1 MTSYLSPT
9 VAALYESPGP
19 RARRRAAR
27 LSALGTAVLLALA
40 AVIVWRFYEQ
50 GQLDARY
57 WYFFV
62 QPTTWA
68 FIWEGL
74 AGTVEVSLAAGA
86 LALLLGTAY
95 VSMRVSRFLPARI
108 LGTALTEF
116 TRSVPALLFI
126 YLFFLAVPQTG
137 LILPAFWNITLPVA
151 ISASGVVSELLRS
164 GIYSVP
170 RGQVEAALSLG
181 MAPRRVMARIV
192 YPQAF
197 RMVVP
202 SLIAE
207 LVIVVK
213 NTTFAYIV
221 NYPDLMQN
229 AVVLLNNYDSL
240 LSVYLVVAVIY
251 VLVNF
256 MLNQLSVLCAS
267 FLGGGYGA
275 LRLNTS
281 GRA

>member
-181 MAPRRVMARIV
+181 MAPRRVMAGIV

-256 MLNQLSVLCAS
+256 MLNQLSVLCTS